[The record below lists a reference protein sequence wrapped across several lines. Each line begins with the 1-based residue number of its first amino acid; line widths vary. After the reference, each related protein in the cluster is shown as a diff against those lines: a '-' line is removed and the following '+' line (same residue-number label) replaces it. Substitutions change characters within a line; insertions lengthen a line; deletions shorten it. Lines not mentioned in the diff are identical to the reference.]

1 MKHKSFFLLTL
12 LWLMPF
18 TAFAQQRLKFGV
30 ADFHQDQL
38 DLTARNDEF
47 KRTDDSGSLYA
58 IIKVKADVEN
68 DDLQGFLF
76 DFGYMNSFV
85 VMHDDLNE
93 LWVYVQK
100 NAKTVTIRRDGYLT
114 LNKYDLR
121 TTIEAGCTYVMR
133 LQVAA
138 PTVYTQM
145 VMFQVQPK
153 VSGAFIT
160 IKGEKAD
167 VIEESFGMTDQTG
180 GVAKNVPYGTYTYK
194 VFLDNYY
201 PAEGRFT
208 LANKDETHTEQV
220 VLRTNSATV
229 TLTADTD
236 AEIYVDGNLV
246 GRRTWTG
253 PMKAGTHQV
262 ECRQTNHRSSSQS
275 ITVAE
280 NETAKINLTPPSPI
294 TGTLAITSR
303 PLGAKILID
312 GQDYGKTPKN
322 VSGLLI
328 GKHVIEL
335 MADSRQ
341 GAKQEFEIKENE
353 MTTIE
358 LELAENVVSLAD
370 DQTFTVTGNGE
381 TVSFKMI
388 LVDGG
393 TFTMGATSEQGSEAD
408 EGEKPTHQVTLSS
421 YYIGETEVTQALW
434 EAVMG
439 SNPSYSKGAN
449 RPVEQVS
456 WDDCQ
461 IFIGKLNS
469 LTGKTF
475 RLPSEAEWEFAA
487 RGGTK
492 SRGYKY
498 SGSNNLTT
506 VSWYTDNSGDETH
519 PVKKKKPNELG
530 IYDMSGNVWEWCQD
544 GMQTYISTPQ
554 TNPIG
559 ENTDSARLLRGGSCI
574 NSATTCRV
582 ANRFADKGSYRTFG
596 FRLALF
602 SLFQNGIH
610 R

>member
-1 MKHKSFFLLTL
+1 MKHKILLLLTL
-12 LWLMPF
+12 LWLMSL
-18 TAFAQQRLKFGV
+18 TAFAQQRLKFSV

-38 DLTARNDEF
+38 DLTARNEQF

-68 DDLQGFLF
+68 DDLQDFLF

-121 TTIEAGCTYVMR
+121 TTIEAGCTYVMK
-133 LQVAA
+133 LQVAV

-153 VSGAFIT
+153 ASGAFIT
-160 IKGEKAD
+160 VKGEKAD
-167 VIEESFGMTDQTG
+167 AIEESFGMTDQTV
-180 GVAKNVPYGTYTYK
+180 GVAKNLPFGTYTYT
-194 VFLDNYY
+194 VFLENYY

-220 VLRTNSATV
+220 VLRTNCATV
-229 TLTADTD
+229 TLTVNTD

-246 GRRTWTG
+246 GRRSWTG

-262 ECRQTNHRSSSQS
+262 ECRQTNHRPSSQS

-280 NETAKINLTPPSPI
+280 NETSKINLTPPTPI

-312 GQDYGKTPKN
+312 GQDYGKTPRN
-322 VSGLLI
+322 ISGLLI

-341 GAKQEFEIKENE
+341 GAKQDFEIKENE
-353 MTTIE
+353 MTNLDME
-358 LELAENVVSLAD
+358 LVENVVSSEG
-370 DQTFTVTGNGE
+370 DQTFTVTGNGK

-388 LVDGG
+388 RVDGG
-393 TFTMGATSEQGSEAD
+393 TFTMGATSEQGSDAWD
-408 EGEKPTHQVTLSS
+408 SEKPAHQVTLSS
-421 YYIGETEVTQALW
+421 YHIGETEVTQALW
-434 EAVMG
+434 GAVMG
-439 SNPSYSKGAN
+439 SNPSLFKGAS

-492 SRGYKY
+492 SRSYKY
-498 SGSNNLTT
+498 SGSNNLSS
-506 VSWYTDNSGDETH
+506 VAWYTDNSSSETH
-519 PVKKKKPNELG
+519 PVKTKSPNELG

-544 GMQTYISTPQ
+544 WYGSYSSGSQ
-554 TNPIG
+554 TNPTG
-559 ENTDSARLLRGGSCI
+559 PSS
-574 NSATTCRV
+574 
-582 ANRFADKGSYRTFG
+582 GSYRVIRG
-596 FRLALF
+596 GCWYGLARGCRVSCRKIYNPDDPENSGLRLAL
-602 SLFQNGIH
+602 Q
-610 R
+610 